1 MGWVGFWLL
10 VLGLPP
16 GFLGP
21 PGGLLGASW
30 GPPGGLLGAS
40 WGLPR
45 ASGLPFGA
53 EADFR
58 AIFGLILGSKHR

>member
-16 GFLGP
+16 GFLRP
-21 PGGLLGASW
+21 PGGLLGAS
-30 GPPGGLLGAS
+30 GGLLGAS

-58 AIFGLILGSKHR
+58 AIFGLILGSKNR